1 MDEQVW
7 ENSIRTL
14 STTADR
20 FGVLSRCL
28 GVESQLRAWR
38 ATGDDTQGGDAA
50 NALDQARGDLEW
62 LSSGE
67 LTTLACTIKS
77 LLAALP
83 PAWD

>member
-1 MDEQVW
+1 MDDQVW
-7 ENSIRTL
+7 ENAIRTL
-14 STTADR
+14 STAADR
-20 FGVLSRCL
+20 LGVLWRCV

-38 ATGDDTQGGDAA
+38 ATGDSAQGGDAA

-67 LTTLACTIKS
+67 LTTLARTIEE
-77 LLAALP
+77 LLDVLP

>member
-7 ENSIRTL
+7 ENAIRTL
-14 STTADR
+14 STAADR
-20 FGVLSRCL
+20 LAVLSRCV

-38 ATGDDTQGGDAA
+38 TTGDDVQGGDAA

-67 LTTLACTIKS
+67 LTALARTVEE
-77 LLAALP
+77 LLDVLP